1 MEEFL
6 QLSEGVCRSSGT
18 STTEQG
24 SRDNQVPRVTLE
36 DQFRSAEDRA
46 RIEDQRFG
54 KSNTMKYLFNILVT

>member
-1 MEEFL
+1 MEKFL
-6 QLSEGVCRSSGT
+6 QFSEGICCSSGASKT
-18 STTEQG
+18 QQG

-54 KSNTMKYLFNILVT
+54 KSNSVKYLFDILVT

>member
-1 MEEFL
+1 MEKFL
-6 QLSEGVCRSSGT
+6 QLSEGICRPFGT

-54 KSNTMKYLFNILVT
+54 KSYSVKYLFDILVT